1 MNAQQLWK
9 ALKHRIPDV
18 DRDDVLGAV
27 GLESRRT
34 AADKIVPAL
43 AIFGAGVIL
52 GVGIGMMMAPKAGSE
67 LRSDIRSKLHRG
79 KEGSADNNGAGAETG
94 AGAA

>member
-1 MNAQQLWK
+1 MNAATLWK
-9 ALKHRIPDV
+9 ALRKRIPDV
-18 DRDDVLGAV
+18 DKDDLLGAV
-27 GLESRRT
+27 GLESRRG

-52 GVGIGMMMAPKAGSE
+52 GVGIGMMMAPKSGAE
-67 LRSDIRSKLHRG
+67 LRTDIRTRLGRG
-79 KEGSADNNGAGAETG
+79 EGGEASNGAGAETG

>member
-1 MNAQQLWK
+1 MNASQLWK

-18 DRDDVLGAV
+18 DRDDLMGAV
-27 GLESRRT
+27 GLESRRST
-34 AADKIVPAL
+34 AEKIVPAL

-67 LRSDIRSKLHRG
+67 LRSDIRSRLHRG
-79 KEGSADNNGAGAETG
+79 REGAADNNGTGAETG